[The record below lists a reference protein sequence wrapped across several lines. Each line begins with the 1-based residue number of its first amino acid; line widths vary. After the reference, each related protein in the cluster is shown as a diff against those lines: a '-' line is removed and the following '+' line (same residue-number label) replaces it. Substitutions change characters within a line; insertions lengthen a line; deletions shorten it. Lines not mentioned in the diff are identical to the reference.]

1 MLAQIDIGELS
12 LKRRPSSAIWAP
24 LGSGVSA
31 SHECEFCGRQT
42 YPHNDKCASMTL
54 ISSVHCR
61 TLTSVKRCD
70 QRKRLRR
77 RDGPIWGLLQKNGVP
92 ESHLPTLMVERS
104 TCAASRSSWSETMS
118 VESPLSHTS
127 DQRFHNN

>member
-31 SHECEFCGRQT
+31 SHECEFCGRHT
-42 YPHNDKCASMTL
+42 YPHNDQCASMTL

-61 TLTSVKRCD
+61 TLTFVKQCD
-70 QRKRLRR
+70 QRERLRR
-77 RDGPIWGLLQKNGVP
+77 RDGPIWGLLQKKGVP
-92 ESHLPTLMVERS
+92 YRL
-104 TCAASRSSWSETMS
+104 W
-118 VESPLSHTS
+118 
-127 DQRFHNN
+127 